1 MQWDV
6 TVKTNGEQSYSDT
19 GNITT
24 LEYAFPNYS
33 YCLPR
38 YARLD
43 GKFEN
48 APDKIEPGRKG
59 YISLALSGADGEF
72 GAKPVIEV
80 ELARKKTSNG
90 IRLVFNQLSGDYASR
105 VTIEWY
111 KGEEMIAEKD
121 FLPASADYFCAVK
134 VPLFDR
140 FRITFHGTNKPYRYL
155 WIGMIQNRRMTD
167 AGGLKIVYDDIAL
180 GAKDSSVPVSDDRMD
195 YVSMENLKEDTI
207 EFPNHSMCLPRY
219 ARMDG
224 SYENAPDKIVD
235 IGYVSKSISDATGS
249 FAVPPVID
257 VRFGELF
264 SSVGITLQF
273 NDYSQDYCSLVNIR
287 WYQDNRLLAEKDF
300 EPDGYLYFCYHN
312 VDYYNRVAVTFL
324 KTSKPFRNVFLT
336 RIDYGLQRI
345 FRDDEI
351 KEIECYQEIN
361 AISEEV
367 SINVLNFTVRS
378 RTDIMFNFQKRQQMR
393 LYFDEAILGVFYL
406 QAGSRRSAT
415 DYRMETQD
423 AMGVLDGN
431 QFFGGLYSGITAQDL
446 IGQIMAGE
454 EFDYYLDDFLQDMP
468 VYGYLPVCTRREA
481 MAQIAFALGAIIDT
495 SYSLRLYIYP
505 KQEEITGEFRKSDIF
520 AGTVNVDHGEIVTGV
535 RVLMHSYEPL
545 QEQTELYKAKLTGG
559 ALVTFSEPY
568 HTLEVTGGSISRSGD
583 NYAYLNGTGSE
594 VILKGKKYDHRTVTV
609 QKENPNISRNKN
621 VVSVEAATLVT
632 AHNAAR
638 VLERVY
644 DYYTSNQSTTFRAIM
659 AERELGQVVTVDTDF
674 DGVKQGTVEKT
685 SLKFSRNEITA
696 EVTVR

>member
-6 TVKTNGEQSYSDT
+6 TVTTNGEQPYSDT
-19 GNITT
+19 ENIST

-43 GKFEN
+43 GKYEN
-48 APDKIEPGRKG
+48 APDKIEPGQKG
-59 YISLALSGADGEF
+59 YISLTLSGGDGVF
-72 GAKPVIEV
+72 VKKPVIKV

-90 IRLVFNQLSGDYASR
+90 IRLIFNQLSCDYASR

-111 KGEEMIAEKD
+111 KGKELIVEKD
-121 FLPASADYFCAVK
+121 FYPTSADYFCAVK

-140 FRITFHGTNKPYRYL
+140 FQITFHGTNKPYRYL
-155 WIGMIQNRRMTD
+155 WIGMIQNKRMTD

-180 GAKDSSVPVSDDRMD
+180 GAKGDSTPLSDDKE
-195 YVSMENLKEDTI
+195 YYANMENLKEDTI
-207 EFPNHSMCLPRY
+207 EFPNYSMCLPKY

-224 SYENAPDKIVD
+224 SYENSPDEISD
-235 IGYVSKSISDATGS
+235 IGYVSKSISDSTGG
-249 FAVPPVID
+249 FAAPPVIE
-257 VRFGELF
+257 VSFTEMF
-264 SSVGITLQF
+264 SSVGMTLQF
-273 NDYSQDYCSLVNIR
+273 NDYSQDYCSLVNIK
-287 WYQDNRLLAEKDF
+287 WYREGDLLSEKDF
-300 EPDGYLYFCYHN
+300 KPTGYLYFCYNN
-312 VDYYNRVAVTFL
+312 VDYYDQVVVTFQ
-324 KTSKPFRNVFLT
+324 KTSKPFRNVYLT

-378 RTDIMFNFQKRQQMR
+378 KTDIMFNFQKRQQMR

-406 QAGSRRSAT
+406 QSGSRRSIT

-431 QFFGGLYSGITAQDL
+431 QFFGGLYNGIKAKDL
-446 IGQIMAGE
+446 IDQIMVGE

-468 VYGYLPVCTRREA
+468 IYGYLPVCTKREA

-505 KQEEITGEFRKSDIF
+505 KQEELTGEFRKSDIF

-535 RVLMHSYEPL
+535 RVLAHSYEPL
-545 QEQTELYKAKLTGG
+545 QEQAELYKAELTGE

-568 HTLEVTGGSISRSGD
+568 HTLEVTGGNISRCGD
-583 NYAYLNGTGSE
+583 NYAYLIGTGEE

-632 AHNAAR
+632 SRNASK
-638 VLERVY
+638 VLGRVY
-644 DYYTSNQSTTFRAIM
+644 DYYTNNRSTTFRAIM

-674 DGVKQGTVEKT
+674 DGVRQGTIEKS
-685 SLKFSRNEITA
+685 SLKFTRNEITA